1 MPKADRNTT
10 ELPAAEGGHVR
21 FDKWLWAAR
30 FYRTRSLAALAI
42 AAGQA
47 RHAGERVKVAHP
59 IRVGDTITIRK
70 QGIVWEVVVTAL
82 SPRAAG
88 PPQGASCSPSGGSAA
103 AKAASVGAH
112 IRAAGPPQGTNRS
125 PSGGSAAAKAASV
138 GAHIRR
144 GGAAEAATLY
154 RETAASA
161 KTREEEVLRRRAAD
175 AVQTRF
181 PGRPTKRQRRKL
193 EDFLNEP

>member
-1 MPKADRNTT
+1 MSAAVG
-10 ELPAAEGGHVR
+10 AAEMSHVR

-42 AAGQA
+42 DAGQA

-70 QGIVWEVVVTAL
+70 QGIVREVVVTAL

-88 PPQGASCSPSGGSAA
+88 PPQGAGCSPLGGSAA
-103 AKAASVGAH
+103 A
-112 IRAAGPPQGTNRS
+112 P
-125 PSGGSAAAKAASV
+125 AASV

-144 GGAAEAATLY
+144 GSAADAATLY
-154 RETAASA
+154 CESAASA
-161 KTREEEVLRRRAAD
+161 KAREEELLRRRAAD
-175 AVQTRF
+175 AVQPRF
-181 PGRPTKRQRRKL
+181 SGRPTKRQRRKL